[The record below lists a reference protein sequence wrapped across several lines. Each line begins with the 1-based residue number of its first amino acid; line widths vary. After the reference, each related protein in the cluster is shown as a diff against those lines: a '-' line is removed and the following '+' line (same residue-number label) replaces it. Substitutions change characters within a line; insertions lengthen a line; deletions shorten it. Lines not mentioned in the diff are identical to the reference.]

1 MNDALTRRLLQIAAD
16 HHQQPMLMTKRCR
29 IRPNTFLGAQEEE
42 DYMEGGCDS
51 MGDKTDVMNSK
62 YDRDYGEVGVIE
74 LEEVIVVAPRKLN
87 RWQVVKLE
95 IQVNASD
102 MVNDIRNDARQ
113 LGQWLKACLS
123 GPMSLR
129 GNRMSRGI
137 GGMGIQFTSSP
148 GKSGLTDTP
157 VAAPGVEVITH
168 NVDAWWDPF
177 MTLWGPSFPITN
189 STPMVPDADGVD
201 PWHGNRKMENDGV
214 KEMNFDSINSEL
226 ISVKLDYIHRVDS
239 PSYTSGARNDFR
251 IMIPKKDTLVPR
263 RDSIEVI
270 KNNDR
275 IIKRKVDSI
284 RKKYGE

>member
-1 MNDALTRRLLQIAAD
+1 MNDALAHRLLQIAAD
-16 HHQQPMLMTKRCR
+16 HHQQPMLTTKRRR
-29 IRPNTFLGAQEEE
+29 IQPDTFLGAQEEE

-62 YDRDYGEVGVIE
+62 YDRDYGEVGIIE

-95 IQVNASD
+95 IRVNTRD

-113 LGQWLKACLS
+113 LGRWLKARLS

-137 GGMGIQFTSSP
+137 GGMGIQFTSSQ

-177 MTLWGPSFPITN
+177 MTLWGPSFPVTN
-189 STPMVPDADGVD
+189 STPMVPDAEGFNII
-201 PWHGNRKMENDGV
+201 HLHKTEV
-214 KEMNFDSINSEL
+214 KNMGMSQIKEEVSNMSITLEEHFPYVGRDRGYYYEKITKRIYDTTVKKTEADKIKRQNDSINNS
-226 ISVKLDYIHRVDS
+226 KLRE
-239 PSYTSGARNDFR
+239 A
-251 IMIPKKDTLVPR
+251 
-263 RDSIEVI
+263 
-270 KNNDR
+270 
-275 IIKRKVDSI
+275 I
-284 RKKYGE
+284 RKYNERNKK